1 MSYVEKMVDKICK
14 EAPLPYY
21 SPLIALEIVE
31 QIIADT
37 KKACLDSIETFS
49 RFTHMHHSAYVEAIE
64 EAEVKEQEK

>member
-1 MSYVEKMVDKICK
+1 MTYVEKMANKIRAHIF
-14 EAPLPYY
+14 EGINENIPD
-21 SPLIALEIVE
+21 IIN

-64 EAEVKEQEK
+64 EAKIKEWKES

>member
-1 MSYVEKMVDKICK
+1 MTYVEKMGLKIWAHRIGPECEK
-14 EAPLPYY
+14 
-21 SPLIALEIVE
+21 IVE

-64 EAEVKEQEK
+64 EAEVEK